1 MIILLPFPD
10 ARLNPNRSNGNH
22 WASTA
27 KLRKAARIEAF
38 TITINEIRKSG
49 VAISKTYISVPIKIT
64 FVQPDK
70 RQRDRDNLLA
80 AFKPHLDGIADGLEI
95 NDAQFEPVTI
105 CREYGNKPGCVK
117 VEIG

>member
-1 MIILLPFPD
+1 MIITLPFPNSK
-10 ARLNPNRSNGNH
+10 LNPNRANGNH

-27 KLRKAARIEAF
+27 NLRKSARIEAF
-38 TITINEIRKSG
+38 TITVNELHRLGLGFYKD
-49 VAISKTYISVPIKIT
+49 VNVPLRIT

-70 RQRDRDNLLA
+70 RKRDRDNLLA
-80 AFKPHLDGIADGLEI
+80 ASKPFLDGVADGLGI

-105 CREYGNKPGCVK
+105 CREYGAKPGHVL